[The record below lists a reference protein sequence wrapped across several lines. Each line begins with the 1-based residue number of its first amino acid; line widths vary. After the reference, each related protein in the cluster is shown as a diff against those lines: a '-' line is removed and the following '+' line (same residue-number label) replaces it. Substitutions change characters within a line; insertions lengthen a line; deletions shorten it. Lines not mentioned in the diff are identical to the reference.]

1 MVKARILI
9 VEDEAIIASV
19 IAAALKKFGY
29 EVVEILNSGEAAVTA
44 ALQKEP
50 DLILMDIRLQREMDG
65 ITAVERIQEHVD
77 IPVIYL
83 TAYADEPTL
92 ERAKKTKPYGYI
104 PKPFQEIELRTTIEM
119 ALYKHGFEIK
129 LKESEAR
136 FRSLFENSQDV
147 IYIND
152 SSGNLLEMNPA
163 GLSLFGYGREEIINT
178 QPDYLYVDP
187 RERQAFL
194 AEVRQKGKVKDHELR
209 LQNKKGERI
218 AGLVTANAMIDKDG
232 KVSGIQGIIRDET
245 EKKKREETLVLLQT
259 AIDSSSEAVLIT
271 DREGAIDYGNP
282 AVEAMTGF
290 DVLEIIGRNIEFL
303 GYGVARSEKDQQV
316 WKTVLAGNSWA
327 GEFLN
332 QRKDGTAYYQ
342 RIIISPVHDN
352 EGVISHFVSI
362 ASDITKEKKLEEQ
375 VIQTAKMDSL
385 GRLASGIAHDFN
397 NYLTIINGY
406 SEVLLSENEQG
417 ELNEHLRIILQA
429 GQNASKLVSKIL
441 GFSRRQSAT
450 PANVDINGVLKDL
463 EKMVRR
469 LLGEKI
475 ELELDLHPDAGRIF
489 IDAGQL
495 EQALINLVINAR
507 DAMPRGGRLTLS
519 SLPVQVDEALAADH
533 PGLRPGKY
541 AAIRVRDSGLGME
554 AAVLARIFE
563 PFFTTKPKGEGT
575 GLGLALVFGIA
586 SQNGGT
592 VWVESEPGKGS
603 TFHLLLPNSDAAAAP
618 DTEAA
623 AVQRFDG
630 RSVLLV
636 EDEEDIR
643 ELMHDILESL
653 GMKVHVAEDGEKAV
667 AAAGKLKHIDLLF
680 SDIGLPGLSGIEVA
694 NRIRK
699 FHPET
704 AVIFTSAH
712 SEEYLKRAGFEQSDM
727 HFLEKPS
734 SCAAIVKKI
743 SDVLG

>member
-1 MVKARILI
+1 MAKARILI

-29 EVVEILNSGEAAVTA
+29 EVIDILSSGEAAVSA
-44 ALQKEP
+44 ALEKEP
-50 DLILMDIRLQREMDG
+50 DLILMDIRLQKEMDG
-65 ITAVERIQEHVD
+65 ITAVERIQEHLD

-147 IYIND
+147 IYMND

-163 GLSLFGYGREEIINT
+163 GLSLFGYDREEIIHT

-194 AEVRQKGKVKDHELR
+194 AEVRQKKKVKDRELR
-209 LQNKKGERI
+209 LRTKKGVPI
-218 AGLVTANAMIDKDG
+218 AGLVTANAMTDKDG
-232 KVSGIQGIIRDET
+232 KISGIQGIIRDVT

-259 AIDSSSEAVLIT
+259 AIDASSEAVIIT
-271 DREGAIDYGNP
+271 DSQGTIVYGNP
-282 AVEAMTGF
+282 AVETMTGYRA
-290 DVLEIIGRNIEFL
+290 VEALGRNVSFL
-303 GYGVARSEKDQQV
+303 GRERESDDVDKEMWRTIAS
-316 WKTVLAGNSWA
+316 GNSWM

-332 QRKDGTAYYQ
+332 QRKDGSTYYQ
-342 RIIISPVHDN
+342 RTIISPVLDDR
-352 EGVISHFVSI
+352 GVISHFVSI
-362 ASDITKEKKLEEQ
+362 ASDVTQEKKLEEQ

-406 SEVLLSENEQG
+406 SEVLFSENGQG
-417 ELNEHLRIILQA
+417 EIGERLRIILQA

-441 GFSRRQSAT
+441 GFSRRQTAAPT
-450 PANVDINGVLKDL
+450 VLDINEILRGL

-475 ELELDLHPDAGRIF
+475 ELVLDLHADVGRIF
-489 IDAGQL
+489 IDAGQM
-495 EQALINLVINAR
+495 EQALLNLVINAR
-507 DAMPRGGRLTLS
+507 DAMPGGGRLTLS
-519 SLPVQVDEALAADH
+519 SLPVQADEALAAAH
-533 PGLRPGKY
+533 PGLRSGKY
-541 AAIRVRDSGLGME
+541 AAIDVRDSGQGMA

-575 GLGLALVFGIA
+575 GLGLALVFSIV

-592 VWVESEPGKGS
+592 VWAESKPGNGS
-603 TFHLLLPNSDAAAAP
+603 TFHLLLPRTDASASQLE
-618 DTEAA
+618 EAGA
-623 AVQRFDG
+623 GERFDG

-636 EDEEDIR
+636 EDENDIR
-643 ELMHDILESL
+643 ELMRDILESL
-653 GMKVHVAEDGEKAV
+653 GMKVHAAEDGEKAV
-667 AAAGKLKHIDLLF
+667 AAADKTEAPRPAFQRYRASRPVGDRGGQPHPQGPSRDGGHF
-680 SDIGLPGLSGIEVA
+680 HFRPQRGLPEASGL
-694 NRIRK
+694 
-699 FHPET
+699 
-704 AVIFTSAH
+704 
-712 SEEYLKRAGFEQSDM
+712 
-727 HFLEKPS
+727 
-734 SCAAIVKKI
+734 
-743 SDVLG
+743 